1 MRRSIVVI
9 DDDEIYKII
18 IGKMISNSGLFDR
31 EYLFTDSRE
40 ALEFCLNE
48 AVKPDVIL
56 LDLNMPHLDGWEFLD
71 KIKDS
76 CPHTYCQTEIYIV
89 TSSIFAKDQ
98 ERAKTYEGVKGFI
111 SKPITKEL
119 LEKIAFGNSI
129 DPEN

>member
-1 MRRSIVVI
+1 MKKSIVVV

-18 IGKMISNSGLFDR
+18 IGKMISNSGLFGK

-48 AVKPDVIL
+48 EVKPDIIL

-71 KIKDS
+71 QIKDS
-76 CPHTYCQTEIYIV
+76 CPHTYHQTEIYIV

-98 ERAKTYEGVKGFI
+98 ERAKTYQGVKGFI
-111 SKPITKEL
+111 SKPVTREILQQIASGDWISTEL
-119 LEKIAFGNSI
+119 
-129 DPEN
+129 